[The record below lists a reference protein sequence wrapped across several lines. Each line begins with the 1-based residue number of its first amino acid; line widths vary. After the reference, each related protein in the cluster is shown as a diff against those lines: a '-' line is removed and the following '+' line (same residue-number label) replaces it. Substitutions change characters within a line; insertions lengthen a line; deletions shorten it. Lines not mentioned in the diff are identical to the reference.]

1 MELNAFG
8 LGIDLGHTNISSIF
22 FADDIILIG
31 RSKDALD
38 KLMGITQQFFSNHR
52 LELSESKSKI
62 LTHNAETGKTTF
74 HGTASVKPLT
84 LDQVLSFKYLG
95 VPLGSSTL
103 GIFKNFNEHVKKKAQ
118 NYLTSVL
125 SLVRSGPNR
134 SDLAFTLWTRCALPS
149 ILYGS
154 DVIPLLQGTI
164 AEIER
169 CQTLV
174 GKFILQIPRNSSNIS
189 SNIDAG
195 LKPVWAVVAEKFLLY
210 AYSTM
215 RKPGHFW
222 PKMALDENIFFGA
235 KSPYT
240 KTLLKWKH
248 TTNSYG
254 MHPKQ
259 IKSSVN
265 SAAIIGILNEQQATN
280 ISTFA
285 MNGPGASNTNS
296 WFKPKR
302 WVNDSCFS
310 KIISE
315 FRVCNSSLGNRG
327 PTRDGKFYKL
337 CPLCSTDDNP
347 SINNEVKYSSNNLY
361 TFIQPPRYI

>member
-1 MELNAFG
+1 MELNASG

-134 SDLAFTLWTRCALPS
+134 SDLAFTLWTRCAR

-195 LKPVWAVVAEKFLLY
+195 LKPVWAVVVEKFLLY
-210 AYSTM
+210 AYSTV
-215 RKPGHFW
+215 RK
-222 PKMALDENIFFGA
+222 
-235 KSPYT
+235 
-240 KTLLKWKH
+240 
-248 TTNSYG
+248 
-254 MHPKQ
+254 
-259 IKSSVN
+259 
-265 SAAIIGILNEQQATN
+265 
-280 ISTFA
+280 
-285 MNGPGASNTNS
+285 
-296 WFKPKR
+296 
-302 WVNDSCFS
+302 
-310 KIISE
+310 
-315 FRVCNSSLGNRG
+315 
-327 PTRDGKFYKL
+327 
-337 CPLCSTDDNP
+337 
-347 SINNEVKYSSNNLY
+347 
-361 TFIQPPRYI
+361 